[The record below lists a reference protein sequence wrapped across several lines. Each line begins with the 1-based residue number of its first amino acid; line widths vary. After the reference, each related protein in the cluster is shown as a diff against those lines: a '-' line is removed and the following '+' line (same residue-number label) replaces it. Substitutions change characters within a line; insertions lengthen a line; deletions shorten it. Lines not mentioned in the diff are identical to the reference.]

1 MTNGSVSG
9 LIVHNVGSIHTQALM
24 EPVAQEQV
32 IEPLPT
38 METESSRSLVGS
50 ALSITAAVMQVQ
62 VLPGSLSILWSYRYP
77 DVEARWI

>member
-9 LIVHNVGSIHTQALM
+9 LIVHNVGSIPTQALM
-24 EPVAQEQV
+24 ESVAQEQV
-32 IEPLPT
+32 IEPLST